1 MYLCL
6 AMSKRLIIIVS
17 FFMAVALLGLIVLQT
32 IWINSAFK
40 VKEKHFNQMV
50 HEALTDAS
58 LGIQREEAM
67 NLIFEQ
73 FAPVQFDT
81 SLSVPASEFSFD
93 TVIQVE
99 IDTGGEVNYSQNFR
113 ITQNSEDGNIQTNIS
128 FSAGKA
134 NADRKKLLSN
144 QTLQNKINN
153 RRDLVNEVVTR
164 MFASTPE
171 IDKRV
176 NSEMITKAVK
186 GALAERGINAG
197 FEFAVTKWNR
207 EMALQSENYT
217 FKKDHKL
224 YHVRLFPDDFF
235 DSSNFLTV
243 YFPNRRNYI
252 IRSLGFM
259 AISSFILTLFLIAT
273 FSFTFYVILRQ
284 KRLSE
289 MKSDFV
295 NNMTHE
301 LKTPIST
308 ISLASQML
316 SDKSIP
322 LENKKIDH
330 ISDIITE
337 ESKRLGYQVERVLQM
352 AKFDQGDLKLQ
363 FKEIYVHDIVES
375 VISNF
380 TLQVDSKEGL
390 LIPSLHADN
399 DCVTG
404 DTVHLTNVISN
415 LLDNAVKY
423 TPEKP
428 EIFIETRNQNGAI
441 LVSFRDNGIGISKA
455 NLKRIFDKFY
465 RVSTGNVHNVKG
477 FGLGLSYVKKI
488 IQEHHGEIYVDSE
501 LGKGSTFTISLPLNN
516 NKNE

>member
-1 MYLCL
+1 MG
-6 AMSKRLIIIVS
+6 I
-17 FFMAVALLGLIVLQT
+17 ALLGLIVIQT
-32 IWINSAFK
+32 IWINSAFR

-58 LGIQREEAM
+58 LSIQRKEAM
-67 NLIFEQ
+67 NLIFEE
-73 FAPVQFDT
+73 FAPVQYDT
-81 SLSVPASEFSFD
+81 TFSAPADDFSFD
-93 TVIQVE
+93 TVIQFE
-99 IDTGGEVNYSQNFR
+99 IDTGSGERFSHNFR
-113 ITQNSEDGNIQTNIS
+113 ISQNAENGNIQTNIS
-128 FSAGKA
+128 ISSKNAVMNRDKLFSNPAI
-134 NADRKKLLSN
+134 R
-144 QTLQNKINN
+144 NKINN
-153 RRDLVNEVVTR
+153 RRDLVNQVVTR
-164 MFASTPE
+164 MFAPTPDIE
-171 IDKRV
+171 KRV
-176 NSEMITKAVK
+176 TPNIILSTVSD
-186 GALAERGINAG
+186 ALNERGIKTG

-207 EMALQSENYT
+207 EVALKSNKYAN
-217 FKKDHKL
+217 KKEDQL

-235 DSSNFLTV
+235 DNSNFLTV

-252 IRSLGFM
+252 FRSLGFM
-259 AISSFILTLFLIAT
+259 AISSFTLTLFLIIT
-273 FSFTFYVILRQ
+273 FAFTFYVILKQ

-322 LENKKIDH
+322 VENKKFDR

-363 FKEIYVHDIVES
+363 FKEICIHDIIGS

-380 TLQVDSKEGL
+380 ALQVDSKDGL

-399 DCVTG
+399 DCIIG
-404 DTVHLTNVISN
+404 DSVHLTNVISN

-423 TPEKP
+423 TTQKP
-428 EIFIETRNQNGAI
+428 EIFVETRNNNGMLMI
-441 LVSFRDNGIGISKA
+441 SVRDNGIGISKA

-488 IQEHHGEIYVDSE
+488 VEEHHGTIQVESE
-501 LGKGSTFTISLPLNN
+501 QEKGSTFVISLPINTA
-516 NKNE
+516 KNE

>member
-1 MYLCL
+1 MG
-6 AMSKRLIIIVS
+6 MT
-17 FFMAVALLGLIVLQT
+17 LLGLIVVQT
-32 IWINSAFK
+32 VWINSAFR
-40 VKEKHFNQMV
+40 VKENHFNQMV

-58 LGIQREEAM
+58 LGIQREEAL
-67 NLIFEQ
+67 NLIFEE
-73 FAPVQFDT
+73 FAPVQYDT
-81 SLSVPASEFSFD
+81 SFSIAADNFSFD
-93 TVIQVE
+93 TVIQFE
-99 IDTGGEVNYSQNFR
+99 IDTGGESNYSQNLR
-113 ITQNSEDGNIQTNIS
+113 ISQNAENGNIETNIS
-128 FSAGKA
+128 FSTEGGM
-134 NADRKKLLSN
+134 KKRDELFLN
-144 QTLQNKINN
+144 PTLQNKINN
-153 RRDLVNEVVTR
+153 RRDLVNQVVSR
-164 MFASTPE
+164 MFATTPE
-171 IDKRV
+171 IENRIT
-176 NSEMITKAVK
+176 SEIIVEAVRT
-186 GALAERGINAG
+186 ALSERGINAG
-197 FEFAVTKWNR
+197 FEFAVTRWNR
-207 EMALQSENYT
+207 EIALSSEKYENR
-217 FKKDHKL
+217 KENQL

-235 DSSNFLTV
+235 DNPNFLSV

-259 AISSFILTLFLIAT
+259 AISSFFLTLFLIAT
-273 FSFTFYVILRQ
+273 FTFTFYVILKQ

-322 LENKKIDH
+322 AENKRLDR
-330 ISDIITE
+330 ISGIITE

-352 AKFDQGDLKLQ
+352 AKFDQGELNLQ
-363 FKEIYVHDIVES
+363 FKEICMHDIIGS

-380 TLQVDSKEGL
+380 TLQIDSKEGL

-399 DCVTG
+399 DCVNG
-404 DTVHLTNVISN
+404 DSVHLTNVISN

-423 TPEKP
+423 TSVKP
-428 EIFIETRNQNGAI
+428 EIFIETRNNNGM
-441 LVSFRDNGIGISKA
+441 LMVSVRDNGIGISKA
-455 NLKRIFDKFY
+455 NQKRVFDKFY

-488 IQEHHGEIYVDSE
+488 VEEHHG
-501 LGKGSTFTISLPLNN
+501 TISVESEPEQGSIFTFNLPINT

>member
-1 MYLCL
+1 MG
-6 AMSKRLIIIVS
+6 I
-17 FFMAVALLGLIVLQT
+17 ALLGLIVVQT
-32 IWINSAFK
+32 IWINSAFR

-50 HEALTDAS
+50 HEALADAS
-58 LGIQREEAM
+58 LSIQREEAM
-67 NLIFEQ
+67 NLIFKE
-73 FAPVQFDT
+73 FVPVQYDT
-81 SLSVPASEFSFD
+81 SFTKSANDFTFD
-93 TVIQVE
+93 TVIQFE
-99 IDTGGEVNYSQNFR
+99 IDTGGKGRYSQNFR
-113 ITQNSEDGNIQTNIS
+113 ISQNTEDGNIHTDIT
-128 FSAGKA
+128 FSANGGAINRDELFA
-134 NADRKKLLSN
+134 NP
-144 QTLQNKINN
+144 TLQNKISN
-153 RRDLVNEVVTR
+153 RRDLVNQVVTR

-171 IDKRV
+171 IEKRV
-176 NSEMITKAVK
+176 TPEIILTAVNN
-186 GALAERGINAG
+186 ALIERGIKAG

-207 EMALQSENYT
+207 EIALKSESYT
-217 FKKDHKL
+217 YKKENQL

-235 DSSNFLTV
+235 DNSNFLTI

-259 AISSFILTLFLIAT
+259 AITSFTLTLFLIAT
-273 FSFTFYVILRQ
+273 FAFTFYVILKQ

-322 LENKKIDH
+322 VEHKKLDR
-330 ISDIITE
+330 ISDIISE

-363 FKEIYVHDIVES
+363 FKEIHIHDIIES

-399 DCVTG
+399 DCVNG
-404 DTVHLTNVISN
+404 DSIHLTNVISN

-423 TPEKP
+423 SPEKP
-428 EIFIETRNQNGAI
+428 EIFIETRNNKGI
-441 LVSFRDNGIGISKA
+441 LMVSIRDNGIGISKA

-488 IQEHHGEIYVDSE
+488 VEEHHGTINVESEIDI
-501 LGKGSTFTISLPLNN
+501 GSTFTINLPVNSI
-516 NKNE
+516 KNE

>member
-1 MYLCL
+1 MG
-6 AMSKRLIIIVS
+6 I
-17 FFMAVALLGLIVLQT
+17 ALLGLIVVQT
-32 IWINSAFK
+32 IWINSAFR

-67 NLIFEQ
+67 NLIFEE
-73 FAPVQFDT
+73 FEPVQYDT
-81 SLSVPASEFSFD
+81 SFSIPVNDFTFD
-93 TVIQVE
+93 TVIQFE
-99 IDTGGEVNYSQNFR
+99 IDTGGEGHYSQNLR
-113 ITQNSEDGNIQTNIS
+113 ISQNTENGNIETNIS
-128 FSAGKA
+128 FSAEGGA
-134 NADRKKLLSN
+134 SN
-144 QTLQNKINN
+144 KNEIFTNPTLQNKIKN
-153 RRDLVNEVVTR
+153 RRDLVNQVVTR
-164 MFASTPE
+164 MFALTPE
-171 IDKRV
+171 IEKRV
-176 NSEMITKAVK
+176 SPELIIAGVK
-186 GALAERGINAG
+186 DALLERGINAN

-207 EMALQSENYT
+207 EVALKSDRYANRKEDQ
-217 FKKDHKL
+217 L

-235 DSSNFLTV
+235 DNTNFLTV

-273 FSFTFYVILRQ
+273 FAFTFYVILKQ

-316 SDKSIP
+316 SDKTIP
-322 LENKKIDH
+322 AENKKLDRIT
-330 ISDIITE
+330 DIITE

-363 FKEIYVHDIVES
+363 FKEICIHDIIES

-380 TLQVDSKEGL
+380 TIQVDSKNGL

-399 DCVTG
+399 DCVNG
-404 DTVHLTNVISN
+404 DSIHLTNVISN

-423 TPEKP
+423 TTEKP
-428 EIFIETRNQNGAI
+428 EIFIETRNNGGI
-441 LVSFRDNGIGISKA
+441 LMVLVRDNGIGINKV
-455 NLKRIFDKFY
+455 NQKRIFDKFY

-488 IQEHHGEIYVDSE
+488 IDEHHGSIHVESE
-501 LGKGSTFTISLPLNN
+501 PGLGSTFSFSLPINT